1 MRKNGRILVCGSI
14 QNYNDIEPK
23 KCNTLNLNFN
33 CLKLI
38 FLVEATN
45 LSILMKELTVYGFM
59 VYSCYEKWPEAFTE
73 MNKMIQEKKLKVKEQ
88 VYFGFENMKEAFLGL
103 FKGDNTGKAVVKAV
117 NASTNYP

>member
-1 MRKNGRILVCGSI
+1 MKKNGRILVCGSI

-23 KCNTLNLNFN
+23 KCKIFSIILLYY
-33 CLKLI
+33 LI
-38 FLVEATN
+38 FVLVEATN
-45 LSILMKELTVYGFM
+45 ISILMKELTVYGFM

-73 MNKMIQEKKLKVKEQ
+73 MNKMIQEKKLKVKEK
-88 VYFGFENMKEAFLGL
+88 VYVGFENMKEAFLGL